1 MHVKYFTIIF
11 MGPGG
16 VGVGDTVIRS
26 IVTPAHDV
34 LITLSL
40 SLSVHRKKSDI
51 SRRPAML
58 VLWSL

>member
-1 MHVKYFTIIF
+1 MHVKYFTIIC

-40 SLSVHRKKSDI
+40 SLSLYTGKKVI
-51 SRRPAML
+51 LVGGRPC
-58 VLWSL
+58 